1 MEREE
6 QCGDGAKRAQ
16 KIAPM
21 ASQTCHFNRSPA
33 DSKNPSRRVGRLSSP
48 KIRGFKKLLKGLPPD
63 AANSPRVAARRDVV
77 QCTKIRLM
85 GRRSAPISGFCCGAA
100 NRSAAVQQAIPAQ
113 AGRRPWKGV
122 RLMAAKGKPD
132 ETGMM
137 TEGAAET
144 AFATEASAKGI
155 EHTVATLKDGMA
167 QAAVGFEKTQARVKE
182 GMEKA
187 MRTAEDFV
195 AFGQGNLEA
204 VMKAGQIWAAGV
216 QDIGKQVAA
225 TAQGSLEETMATFKA
240 LATVKSLKDV
250 IDLQTGLAR
259 ATIEK
264 TLAESG
270 KLTDASIKLTEQTM
284 APITARV
291 SLAVEKF
298 AKPV

>member
-1 MEREE
+1 
-6 QCGDGAKRAQ
+6 
-16 KIAPM
+16 M
-21 ASQTCHFNRSPA
+21 AMK
-33 DSKNPSRRVGRLSSP
+33 SK
-48 KIRGFKKLLKGLPPD
+48 
-63 AANSPRVAARRDVV
+63 A
-77 QCTKIRLM
+77 
-85 GRRSAPISGFCCGAA
+85 
-100 NRSAAVQQAIPAQ
+100 
-113 AGRRPWKGV
+113 
-122 RLMAAKGKPD
+122 D
-132 ETGMM
+132 ETAMLA
-137 TEGAAET
+137 EGVPAAMSPGESGT
-144 AFATEASAKGI
+144 KGI
-155 EHTVATLKDGMA
+155 EHTVAALKDGMA

-195 AFGQGNLEA
+195 AFGQGNVEA
-204 VMKAGQIWAAGV
+204 MMKAGQIWAAGM

-225 TAQGSLEETMATFKA
+225 TAQGSLEEAMATFKA
-240 LATVKSLKDV
+240 LATVKSLKDA

-259 ATIEK
+259 TTIEK